1 MVMYQLPELMTLL
14 KGYLDNLHSAKQEL
28 SLAFT
33 NEAFTHLVQV
43 TVDTSG
49 MSCLLMLMDSLLMYR
64 SVYWRGRIRVSMPSL
79 KLEKM

>member
-1 MVMYQLPELMTLL
+1 MYQLPELLNLL

-43 TVDTSG
+43 MVDTTT
-49 MSCLLMLMDSLLMYR
+49 M
-64 SVYWRGRIRVSMPSL
+64 
-79 KLEKM
+79 